1 MKPLKIL
8 NAEAEDYSRKALEIL
23 QELGDVDE
31 KNLSQSELFE
41 CVENYEI
48 VIVRLGLKINKSILD
63 KATKLRYIVS
73 ATTGTDHID
82 VEYAAQKGIQIVCLK
97 GETDFLQ
104 SIPSTAEHTWAL
116 LLSVLRNIPAAYRH
130 VLEGAWER
138 QLFRGHNLSGQKIG
152 ILGLGRVGSQV
163 ARYALA
169 FGCPT
174 GAFDPHLKEWPMPE
188 VARFHSAASLL
199 QWCDI
204 LCIHIP
210 YTADNHHFLNRTML
224 AHLKTGAVL
233 VNTSRSGIWDE
244 CAIVELLQSRQISA
258 LATDVIDNE
267 QTTELRSKSPL
278 LKYAQHHPHVLITP
292 HIAGATFESMRMT
305 EVFIAQKLFSTI
317 QKDVNSSNA
326 VTSE

>member
-1 MKPLKIL
+1 MEIRPTVKPLKIL
-8 NAEAEDYSRKALEIL
+8 NAEAEDYSREALQIL
-23 QELGDVDE
+23 LQIGTVDE
-31 KNLSQSELFE
+31 KNLTQGELLD
-41 CVENYEI
+41 NIAPYTI
-48 VIVRLGLKINKSILD
+48 VIVRLGLKVDKAVID
-63 KATKLRYIVS
+63 KATHLRFIVS

-138 QLFRGHNLSGQKIG
+138 HLFRGHNLSGQKIG
-152 ILGLGRVGSQV
+152 ILGLGRVGRQV
-163 ARYALA
+163 ARYAGA
-169 FGCPT
+169 FGCDT
-174 GAFDPHLKEWPMPE
+174 GAYDAYLKEWPMPE
-188 VARFHSAASLL
+188 VARFHNATSML

-210 YTADNHHFLNRTML
+210 YSADNHHFLNRTML
-224 AHLKTGAVL
+224 AHLKTGAVV

-244 CAIVELLQSRQISA
+244 RAIVELLQSHQIVA

-267 QTTELRSKSPL
+267 QTPSLRTESPL
-278 LKYAQHHPHVLITP
+278 LQYAHDNPQVLITP
-292 HIAGATFESMRMT
+292 HIAGATFESMHMT
-305 EVFIAQKLFSTI
+305 EVFIAKKLI
-317 QKDVNSSNA
+317 NLINSSCA
-326 VTSE
+326 A

>member
-1 MKPLKIL
+1 VKPLKIL
-8 NAEAEDYSRKALEIL
+8 NAEAEDYSREALEIL
-23 QELGDVDE
+23 LQLGNVEE
-31 KNLSQSELFE
+31 KNLTRSELLE
-41 CVENYEI
+41 CIENYEV
-48 VIVRLGLKINKSILD
+48 VIVRLGLKIDKTILN

-82 VEYAAQKGIQIVCLK
+82 VEYATQKGIQIVCLK

-152 ILGLGRVGSQV
+152 ILGLGRVGRQV

-169 FGCPT
+169 FGCDT
-174 GAFDPHLKEWPMPE
+174 RAYDPYLNDWPMPE

-210 YTADNHHFLNRTML
+210 YNADNHHFLNRTML

-244 CAIVELLQSRQISA
+244 RAIVELLQSHQIA
-258 LATDVIDNE
+258 AIATDVIDNE
-267 QTTELRSKSPL
+267 QTPSLRTESPL
-278 LKYAQHHPHVLITP
+278 LQYAQDHPQVLITP

-305 EVFIAQKLFSTI
+305 EVFIAEKLS
-317 QKDVNSSNA
+317 KVVNSPCAASA
-326 VTSE
+326 AS